1 MRWRSVVKRFFP
13 YVALLILISMV
24 PRVAQTQTNSAAKQ
38 HASNGQQVFIQ
49 KCMACHSVNKDQ
61 VMTGPSLWSETS
73 KSPHKKSPAQIRTI
87 IQDGK
92 GKMPPWKTILTPDQV
107 DDVIAYLRT
116 L

>member
-1 MRWRSVVKRFFP
+1 MKRFFP
-13 YVALLILISMV
+13 CVVLLILISMI
-24 PRVAQTQTNSAAKQ
+24 PKAAQTQTDSAAKQ

-49 KCMACHSVNKDQ
+49 RCMACHSVNKDQ

-73 KSPHKKSPAQIRTI
+73 RSPHKKSPAQIRTI
-87 IQDGK
+87 IRDGK
-92 GKMPPWKTILTPDQV
+92 GKMPSWKSILTPDQV